1 MSYITHLIVVA
12 SFLRLQVGANSPFGC
27 YFSAKTVAKV
37 EVRDEGERTNLFH
50 QTLRA
55 GDGRRRKRRGEA
67 IHDDLFA
74 KI

>member
-1 MSYITHLIVVA
+1 M
-12 SFLRLQVGANSPFGC
+12 QVGANSPFGC
-27 YFSAKTVAKV
+27 YFLQRPVAKV

-55 GDGRRRKRRGEA
+55 GDGRRRRRRGEA

-74 KI
+74 EI